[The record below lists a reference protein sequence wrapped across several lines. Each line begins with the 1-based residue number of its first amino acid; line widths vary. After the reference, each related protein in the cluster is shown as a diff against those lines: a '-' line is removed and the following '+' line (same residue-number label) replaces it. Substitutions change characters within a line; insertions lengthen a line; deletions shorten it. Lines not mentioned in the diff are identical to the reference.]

1 MGWLLGAAFSSIM
14 AFAGLVAFCMEQKV
28 ENLLVLIIF
37 FLLDVLCF
45 KKNRDIKS
53 GVAAQKK
60 QIKREKVE
68 ERKRIQKESRDVLKR
83 TITAKHQAGLPLAQ
97 DATCAVVKED
107 DGFKISGGG
116 NDYILK
122 NMKITDICVKSDV
135 EIQRQYVSSIGG
147 AVGGA
152 VVFGPL
158 GAIVGGR
165 AKKKKIKTKTYY
177 LIFSYISDSE
187 ISYISFEITEH
198 DQLRAAKWA
207 EEFIKNNNNRE
218 RNTIETCYE
227 SSCY

>member
-14 AFAGLVAFCMEQKV
+14 VFTGLVAFCMEQKAEYLV
-28 ENLLVLIIF
+28 VLIMF
-37 FLLDVLCF
+37 LLLDVLCF

-60 QIKREKVE
+60 QIKREKAE
-68 ERKRIQKESRDVLKR
+68 ERKKNQKESRDVLKR

-122 NMKITDICVKSDV
+122 KVKITDICVKSDV
-135 EIQRQYVSSIGG
+135 EIQKQYVSSIGG

-187 ISYISFEITEH
+187 ISYISFEISEH

-207 EEFIKNNNNRE
+207 EEFIKSNHSRE
-218 RNTIETCYE
+218 RNTIEI
-227 SSCY
+227 

>member
-14 AFAGLVAFCMEQKV
+14 VFAGLVAFCMEQKTECLV
-28 ENLLVLIIF
+28 VLIIF
-37 FLLDVLCF
+37 FLLDVLCL

-122 NMKITDICVKSDV
+122 DMKITDICVKSDV

-218 RNTIETCYE
+218 RNTIEI
-227 SSCY
+227 